1 MRTITAT
8 EKHRAVNEGQM
19 SEGEFVRQM
28 RLAFPQHIN
37 QFSGYKDSVQI
48 LMNRGVLSESV
59 LEKDLDNSI
68 SDDSLRRALDI
79 ELTAMGHDPVTCSD
93 GEAQQKAK
101 TKALS
106 NLKKDPLHYYNLLA
120 AESSKVDKNDKMKE
134 TKPGAKD
141 KDTFNDMKKA
151 TLKEGTEVDKL
162 KAGLSAHGRDNEVQA
177 YIDSLNNDIRINGP
191 ESYKGWKIE
200 DYIEDMGEYIAG
212 KSMEEDSEEDAKNDA
227 DEKAGWTDD
236 PRKDEGSVEDV
247 IDPAEYGDIGKGYL
261 AGFDKPHSLNDDD
274 LETLGRKVVQSLYK
288 GDFKAAKAKFINAGS
303 YEEGSDPVNT
313 GMRAGLDDDEGLAD
327 IEEGFNDGL
336 SADDLTDL
344 ANFFYGQAKTND
356 DNEYTDVAH
365 YIKKAAEKLA
375 SLGMSEGEASEVI
388 REARRKK
395 TRGGKMVQEA
405 DYDTGGYV
413 ESMGPQFDKACDTL
427 SKAFGEWADG
437 PMTEP
442 GMVEPAKRDVVQYI
456 DQKLTKQFLEE
467 AKGKDLD
474 GDGDIDKDD
483 YMAAKD
489 QAIKKASGKGKTAV
503 KENLKAIIAKVLEEQ
518 VLAEAATAELSK
530 FADDYAGFDGMK
542 SAINGLENVVT
553 DIEQYFDKTRDKI
566 QKIYDTLGEIRNEEG
581 LKVGGFLA
589 PAIEQAF
596 MKDLR
601 PVTKMGF
608 TKGLNQPKVKTISQR
623 DIDNH
628 NSGEVPLGETEQE
641 AAPKQTMFTPVMES
655 KKKLKN
661 K

>member
-59 LEKDLDNSI
+59 LEKDLDNNI

-162 KAGLSAHGRDNEVQA
+162 KAGLLAHGRDNEVEA
-177 YIDSLNNDIRINGP
+177 YIDSLNNDIRLNGP
-191 ESYKGWKIE
+191 ESYKGWEIE

-236 PRKDEGSVEDV
+236 PRKDESSIEDV

-261 AGFDKPHSLNDDD
+261 AGFDKPHSLNDDE

-288 GDFKAAKAKFINAGS
+288 GDFKAAKEKFINAGT
-303 YEEGSDPVNT
+303 YQEGE
-313 GMRAGLDDDEGLAD
+313 L
-327 IEEGFNDGL
+327 EEGFNDGL
-336 SADDLTDL
+336 SAEDLTDL
-344 ANFFYGQAKTND
+344 ADFFYGQAKTND

-375 SLGMSEGEASEVI
+375 SLGMSEVENSAVI
-388 REARRKK
+388 KEARRKK
-395 TRGGKMVQEA
+395 SKGGKVVTEN
-405 DYDTGGYV
+405 DYETGGYV
-413 ESMGPQFDKACDTL
+413 ESMGPMFDKGVNFL
-427 SKAFGEWADG
+427 IKAWEEWKMG

-442 GMVEPAKRDVVQYI
+442 GMIEFAKKDVLSYLETQFMVEN
-456 DQKLTKQFLEE
+456 LEE
-467 AKGKDLD
+467 KKGKDLD
-474 GDGDIDKDD
+474 GDGDVDGDD
-483 YMAAKD
+483 Y
-489 QAIKKASGKGKTAV
+489 KAC
-503 KENLKAIIAKVLEEQ
+503 
-518 VLAEAATAELSK
+518 
-530 FADDYAGFDGMK
+530 
-542 SAINGLENVVT
+542 
-553 DIEQYFDKTRDKI
+553 
-566 QKIYDTLGEIRNEEG
+566 
-581 LKVGGFLA
+581 
-589 PAIEQAF
+589 
-596 MKDLR
+596 
-601 PVTKMGF
+601 
-608 TKGLNQPKVKTISQR
+608 
-623 DIDNH
+623 
-628 NSGEVPLGETEQE
+628 
-641 AAPKQTMFTPVMES
+641 
-655 KKKLKN
+655 
-661 K
+661 

>member
-59 LEKDLDNSI
+59 LEKDLDNTI

-162 KAGLSAHGRDNEVQA
+162 KAGLSAHGRDNEVEA
-177 YIDSLNNDIRINGP
+177 YIDSLNNDIRINGS

-236 PRKDEGSVEDV
+236 PRKDEGSIEDV
-247 IDPAEYGDIGKGYL
+247 IDPAEYGDIGRGYL

-288 GDFKAAKAKFINAGS
+288 GDFKAAKEKFINAGT
-303 YEEGSDPVNT
+303 YQEGE
-313 GMRAGLDDDEGLAD
+313 L
-327 IEEGFNDGL
+327 EEGFNDGL

-344 ANFFYGQAKTND
+344 ADFFYGQAKTND

-375 SLGMSEGEASEVI
+375 SLGMSEEENSAVI
-388 REARRKK
+388 KEARRKK
-395 TRGGKMVQEA
+395 TKGGKVVTEN
-405 DYDTGGYV
+405 DYETGGYV
-413 ESMGPQFDKACDTL
+413 ESMGPMFDKGVNFL
-427 SKAFGEWADG
+427 IKAWEEWKMG

-442 GMVEPAKRDVVQYI
+442 GMIEFAKKDVIGYLETQFMVEN
-456 DQKLTKQFLEE
+456 LEE

-474 GDGDIDKDD
+474 GDGDVDKDD

-608 TKGLNQPKVKTISQR
+608 TKGLNQPKVKTISQK